1 MDNYELPKGKYEFQK
16 KNVFSVLRLSEL
28 NKVMAEYDRKL
39 SQLMQN
45 TSTSGKD
52 TKEEQKRR
60 QTNKGEQKRKQTD
73 KEDGSRK
80 RKRFS

>member
-1 MDNYELPKGKYEFQK
+1 
-16 KNVFSVLRLSEL
+16 
-28 NKVMAEYDRKL
+28 MAEYDRKL

-45 TSTSGKD
+45 TSTSGED